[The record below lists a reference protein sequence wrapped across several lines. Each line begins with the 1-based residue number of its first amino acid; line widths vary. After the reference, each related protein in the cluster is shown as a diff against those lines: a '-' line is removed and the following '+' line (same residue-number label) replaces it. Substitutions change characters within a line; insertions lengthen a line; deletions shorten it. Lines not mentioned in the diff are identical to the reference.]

1 MEILEKLKYRDGIS
15 LKLFGFKLSFA
26 KNMDSK
32 DLPKLLKNWYKRRT
46 GRDLPLEN
54 PKSFNEKIQWLKLYD
69 NSPLKT
75 QLADKYLVRNWIEKN
90 LGEEYLIPLLGVWD
104 NFDDIDFD
112 KLPDKFVLKANHGCA
127 WNIIVKD
134 KAKFDK
140 KKAKK
145 KFDKWMK
152 RNYALKAGFEMQYMD
167 IPPKIVAEAFIQDKN
182 GELNDYKVLC
192 FNGEPKFIWI
202 DQGRYSDRT
211 ENIYDTDWNLQPF
224 LLTYENSKEE
234 VPPPENLKTMID
246 FARKLSK
253 DFALVRVDF
262 YNVDGKIYFGEMTFT
277 SASGVD
283 VFKPADYDLKLGEM
297 LKLPSESSKSMSQ
310 QEIL

>member
-1 MEILEKLKYRDGIS
+1 MEILEKLKYRDGLC
-15 LKLFGFKLSFA
+15 LKLFGFKLSLA
-26 KNMDSK
+26 KNMDAK
-32 DLPKLLKNWYKRRT
+32 DLPELLKKWYKKRT
-46 GRDLPLEN
+46 GRELNLEN
-54 PKSFNEKIQWLKLYD
+54 PKTFNEKIQWLKLYD

-75 QLADKYLVRNWIEKN
+75 KLADKYLVREWINEN
-90 LGEEYLIPLLGVWD
+90 LGEEYLIPLLGVYD
-104 NFDDIDFD
+104 SFDEIDFD

-134 KAKFDK
+134 KQKFDK

-152 RNYALKAGFEMQYMD
+152 RNYALKAGFEMQYKD
-167 IPPKIVAEAFIQDKN
+167 IPPKIVAEAFIQDSK

-202 DQGRYSDRT
+202 DQGRFSNRT
-211 ENIYDTDWNLQPF
+211 ENIYDTKWNLQPF

-234 VPPPENLKTMID
+234 VPPPKNLETMIE

-283 VFKPADYDLKLGEM
+283 VFKPAEYDLKLGEM
-297 LKLPSESSKSMSQ
+297 LELPKSKNKVC
-310 QEIL
+310 L

>member
-1 MEILEKLKYRDGIS
+1 MQILEKLKYGDGIS
-15 LKLFGFKLSFA
+15 LKLFGFKLSLS
-26 KNMDSK
+26 KNMDK
-32 DLPKLLKNWYKRRT
+32 EDIPKLLKKWYKKRT
-46 GRDLPLEN
+46 GKELNLEN
-54 PKSFNEKIQWLKLYD
+54 PQNFNEKIQWLKLYD

-75 QLADKYLVRNWIEKN
+75 RLADKYLVRDWIKEKI
-90 LGEEYLIPLLGVWD
+90 GEEYLIPLLGVWD

-134 KAKFDK
+134 KKTFDR

-152 RNYALKAGFEMQYMD
+152 RNYALKAGFEMQYKD
-167 IPPKIVAEAFIQDKN
+167 IPPKIIAEAFMADSK

-202 DQGRYSDRT
+202 DQGRFSNRT
-211 ENIYDTDWNLQPF
+211 ENIYDTKWNLQPF

-234 VPPPENLKTMID
+234 VPPPKNLEKMIE
-246 FARKLSK
+246 FARLLSK

-262 YNVDGKIYFGEMTFT
+262 YNLDGKIYFGEMTFT

-283 VFKPADYDLKLGEM
+283 VFKPEEYNFKLGEM
-297 LKLPSESSKSMSQ
+297 LTLPEKK
-310 QEIL
+310 ELEV

>member
-1 MEILEKLKYRDGIS
+1 MEILEKLKYRDGLC
-15 LKLFGFKLSFA
+15 LKLFGFKLSLA
-26 KNMDSK
+26 KNMDEK
-32 DLPKLLKNWYKRRT
+32 DLPELLKKWYKKRT
-46 GRDLPLEN
+46 GRELNLEN

-75 QLADKYLVRNWIEKN
+75 KLADKYLVREWIKEN
-90 LGEEYLIPLLGVWD
+90 LGEEYLIPLLGVYD
-104 NFDDIDFD
+104 SFDEIDFD

-134 KAKFDK
+134 KQKFDK

-152 RNYALKAGFEMQYMD
+152 RNYALKAGFEMQYKD
-167 IPPKIVAEAFIQDKN
+167 IPPKIVAEAFIQDSK

-202 DQGRYSDRT
+202 DQGRFSNRT
-211 ENIYDTDWNLQPF
+211 ENIYDTEWNLQPF

-234 VPPPENLKTMID
+234 VPPPKNLETMIE

-253 DFALVRVDF
+253 DFAVLISITLTA
-262 YNVDGKIYFGEMTFT
+262 KFT
-277 SASGVD
+277 LA
-283 VFKPADYDLKLGEM
+283 K
-297 LKLPSESSKSMSQ
+297 
-310 QEIL
+310 

>member
-1 MEILEKLKYRDGIS
+1 MEILEKLKYRDGLS
-15 LKLFGFKLSFA
+15 LKLFGFKLSLA
-26 KNMDSK
+26 KNMDEK
-32 DLPKLLKNWYKRRT
+32 DLPELLKKWYKKRT
-46 GRDLPLEN
+46 GRELNLEN

-75 QLADKYLVRNWIEKN
+75 KLADKYLVREWIKEN
-90 LGEEYLIPLLGVWD
+90 LGEEYLIPLLGVYD
-104 NFDDIDFD
+104 SFDEIDFD

-134 KAKFDK
+134 KQKFDK

-152 RNYALKAGFEMQYMD
+152 RNYALKAGFEMQYKD
-167 IPPKIVAEAFIQDKN
+167 IPPKIVAEAFIQDSK

-202 DQGRYSDRT
+202 DQGRFSNRT
-211 ENIYDTDWNLQPF
+211 ENIYDTEWNLQPF

-234 VPPPENLKTMID
+234 VPPPKNLETMIE

-283 VFKPADYDLKLGEM
+283 VFKPAEYDLKLGEM
-297 LKLPSESSKSMSQ
+297 LELPKNKDKVC
-310 QEIL
+310 L

>member
-1 MEILEKLKYRDGIS
+1 MEILEKLKYRDGLC
-15 LKLFGFKLSFA
+15 LKLFGFKLSLA
-26 KNMDSK
+26 KNMDEK
-32 DLPKLLKNWYKRRT
+32 DLPELLKKWYKKRT
-46 GRDLPLEN
+46 GRELNLEN

-75 QLADKYLVRNWIEKN
+75 KLADKYLVREWIKEN
-90 LGEEYLIPLLGVWD
+90 LGEEYLIPLLGVYD
-104 NFDDIDFD
+104 SFDEIDFD

-134 KAKFDK
+134 KQKFDK

-152 RNYALKAGFEMQYMD
+152 RNYALKAGFEMQYKD
-167 IPPKIVAEAFIQDKN
+167 IPPKIVAEAFIQDSK

-202 DQGRYSDRT
+202 DQGRFSNRT
-211 ENIYDTDWNLQPF
+211 ENIYDTEWNLQPF

-234 VPPPENLKTMID
+234 VPPPKNLETMIE

-283 VFKPADYDLKLGEM
+283 VFKPAEYDLKLGEM
-297 LKLPSESSKSMSQ
+297 LELPKSKNKVC
-310 QEIL
+310 L

>member
-1 MEILEKLKYRDGIS
+1 MEILEKLKYRDGLC
-15 LKLFGFKLSFA
+15 LKLFGFKLSLA
-26 KNMDSK
+26 KNMDEK
-32 DLPKLLKNWYKRRT
+32 DLPELLKKWYKKRT
-46 GRDLPLEN
+46 GRELNLEN
-54 PKSFNEKIQWLKLYD
+54 PKTFNEKIQWLKLYD

-75 QLADKYLVRNWIEKN
+75 KLADKYLVREWIKEN
-90 LGEEYLIPLLGVWD
+90 LGEEYLIPLLGVYD
-104 NFDDIDFD
+104 SFDEIDFD

-134 KAKFDK
+134 KQKFDK

-152 RNYALKAGFEMQYMD
+152 RNYALKAGFEMQYKD
-167 IPPKIVAEAFIQDKN
+167 IPPKIVAEAFIQDSK

-202 DQGRYSDRT
+202 DQGRFSNRT
-211 ENIYDTDWNLQPF
+211 ENIYDTKWNLQPF

-234 VPPPENLKTMID
+234 VPPPKNLETMIE

-283 VFKPADYDLKLGEM
+283 VFKPAEYDLKLGEM
-297 LKLPSESSKSMSQ
+297 LELPKSKNKVC
-310 QEIL
+310 L

>member
-1 MEILEKLKYRDGIS
+1 
-15 LKLFGFKLSFA
+15 
-26 KNMDSK
+26 MDEK
-32 DLPKLLKNWYKRRT
+32 DLPELLKKWYKKRT
-46 GRDLPLEN
+46 GRELNLEN

-75 QLADKYLVRNWIEKN
+75 KLADKYLVREWIKEN
-90 LGEEYLIPLLGVWD
+90 LGEEYLIPLLGVYD
-104 NFDDIDFD
+104 SFDEIDFD

-134 KAKFDK
+134 KQKFDK

-152 RNYALKAGFEMQYMD
+152 RNYALKAGFEMQYKD
-167 IPPKIVAEAFIQDKN
+167 IPPKIVAEAFIQDSK

-202 DQGRYSDRT
+202 DQGRFSNRT
-211 ENIYDTDWNLQPF
+211 ENIYDTEWNLQPF

-234 VPPPENLKTMID
+234 VPPPKNLETMIE

-283 VFKPADYDLKLGEM
+283 VFKPAEYDLKLGEM
-297 LKLPSESSKSMSQ
+297 LELPKNKDKVC
-310 QEIL
+310 L

>member
-1 MEILEKLKYRDGIS
+1 MEILEKLKYRDGLC
-15 LKLFGFKLSFA
+15 LKLFGFKLSLA
-26 KNMDSK
+26 KNMDEK
-32 DLPKLLKNWYKRRT
+32 DLPELLKKWYKKRT
-46 GRDLPLEN
+46 GRELNLEN

-75 QLADKYLVRNWIEKN
+75 KLADKYLVREWIKEN
-90 LGEEYLIPLLGVWD
+90 LGEEYLIPLLGVYD
-104 NFDDIDFD
+104 SFDEIDFD

-134 KAKFDK
+134 KQKFDK
-140 KKAKK
+140 NKAKK

-152 RNYALKAGFEMQYMD
+152 RNYALKAGFEMQYKD
-167 IPPKIVAEAFIQDKN
+167 IPPKIVAEAFIQDSK
-182 GELNDYKVLC
+182 GELNDYKVLS

-202 DQGRYSDRT
+202 DQGRFSNRT
-211 ENIYDTDWNLQPF
+211 ENIYDTEWNLQPF

-234 VPPPENLKTMID
+234 VPPPKNLETMIE

-283 VFKPADYDLKLGEM
+283 VFKPAEYDLKLGEM
-297 LKLPSESSKSMSQ
+297 LELPKNKDKVC
-310 QEIL
+310 L

>member
-1 MEILEKLKYRDGIS
+1 MEILEKLKYRDGLC
-15 LKLFGFKLSFA
+15 LKLFGFKLSLA
-26 KNMDSK
+26 KNMDEK
-32 DLPKLLKNWYKRRT
+32 DLPELLKKWYKKRT
-46 GRDLPLEN
+46 GRELNLEN

-75 QLADKYLVRNWIEKN
+75 KLADKYLVREWIKEN
-90 LGEEYLIPLLGVWD
+90 LGEEYLIPLLGVYD
-104 NFDDIDFD
+104 SFDEIDFD

-134 KAKFDK
+134 KQKFDK

-152 RNYALKAGFEMQYMD
+152 RNYALKAGFEMQYKD
-167 IPPKIVAEAFIQDKN
+167 IPPKIVAEAFIQDSK

-202 DQGRYSDRT
+202 DQGRFSNRT
-211 ENIYDTDWNLQPF
+211 ENIYDTKWNLQPF

-234 VPPPENLKTMID
+234 VPPPKNLETMIE

-283 VFKPADYDLKLGEM
+283 VFKPAEYDLKLGEM
-297 LKLPSESSKSMSQ
+297 LELPKSKNKVC
-310 QEIL
+310 L

>member
-1 MEILEKLKYRDGIS
+1 MEILEKLKYRDGLC
-15 LKLFGFKLSFA
+15 LKLFGFKLSLA
-26 KNMDSK
+26 KNMDEN
-32 DLPKLLKNWYKRRT
+32 DLPELLKKWYKKRT
-46 GRDLPLEN
+46 GRELNLEN
-54 PKSFNEKIQWLKLYD
+54 PKTFNEKIQWLKLYD

-75 QLADKYLVRNWIEKN
+75 KLADKYLVREWIKEN
-90 LGEEYLIPLLGVWD
+90 LDEEYLIPLLGVYD
-104 NFDDIDFD
+104 SFDEIDFD
-112 KLPDKFVLKANHGCA
+112 RFPDKFVLKANHGCA

-134 KAKFDK
+134 KQKFDK

-152 RNYALKAGFEMQYMD
+152 RNYALKAGFEMQYKD
-167 IPPKIVAEAFIQDKN
+167 IPPKIIAEAFIQDSK

-202 DQGRYSDRT
+202 DQGRFSNRT
-211 ENIYDTDWNLQPF
+211 ENIYDTKWNLQPF

-234 VPPPENLKTMID
+234 VPPPENLETMIE
-246 FARKLSK
+246 FARKLSR

-283 VFKPADYDLKLGEM
+283 VFKPAEYDLKLGEM
-297 LKLPSESSKSMSQ
+297 LKLPKSKDKVC
-310 QEIL
+310 L

>member
-1 MEILEKLKYRDGIS
+1 MDIIEKIKYRDGIS
-15 LKLFGFKLSFA
+15 IKLFGYKLTLSRNLDA
-26 KNMDSK
+26 K
-32 DLPKLLKNWYKRRT
+32 DLPELLKRWYKKRT
-46 GRDLPLEN
+46 GKVLNLDN
-54 PKSFNEKIQWLKLYD
+54 PQTFNEKIQWLKLYD

-75 QLADKYLVRNWIEKN
+75 KLADKYLVREWIAEKI
-90 LGEEYLIPLLGVWD
+90 GEDYLIPLLGVWD
-104 NFDDIDFD
+104 SFDEIDFD

-134 KAKFDK
+134 KSKFDK

-152 RNYALKAGFEMQYMD
+152 RNYAYRAGFEMQYKD
-167 IPPKIVAEAFIQDKN
+167 IPPKITAEAFISDSK
-182 GELNDYKVLC
+182 GELNDYKILC
-192 FNGEPKFIWI
+192 FNGKPEFIWI
-202 DQGRYSDRT
+202 DQGRYTHRT
-211 ENIYDTDWNLQPF
+211 ENIYDTKWNLQPF

-234 VPPPENLKTMID
+234 VPPPENLEKMIEL
-246 FARKLSK
+246 AETLSK

-283 VFKPADYDLKLGEM
+283 VFKPEEYNLKLGQM
-297 LKLPSESSKSMSQ
+297 LKLPPKKEVCLK
-310 QEIL
+310 

>member
-1 MEILEKLKYRDGIS
+1 MEILEKLKYRDGLC
-15 LKLFGFKLSFA
+15 LKLFGFKLSLA
-26 KNMDSK
+26 KNMDEK
-32 DLPKLLKNWYKRRT
+32 DLPELLKKWYKKRT
-46 GRDLPLEN
+46 GRELNLEN

-75 QLADKYLVRNWIEKN
+75 KLADKYLVREWIKEN
-90 LGEEYLIPLLGVWD
+90 LGEEYLIPLLGVYD
-104 NFDDIDFD
+104 SFDEIDFD

-134 KAKFDK
+134 KQKFDK

-152 RNYALKAGFEMQYMD
+152 RNYALKAGFEMQYKD
-167 IPPKIVAEAFIQDKN
+167 IPPKIVAEAFIQDSK

-202 DQGRYSDRT
+202 DQGRFSNRT
-211 ENIYDTDWNLQPF
+211 ENIYDTEWNLQPF

-234 VPPPENLKTMID
+234 VPPPKNLETMIE

-283 VFKPADYDLKLGEM
+283 VFKPAEYDLKLGEM
-297 LKLPSESSKSMSQ
+297 LELPKNKDKVC
-310 QEIL
+310 L

>member
-1 MEILEKLKYRDGIS
+1 MEILEKLKYRDGLC
-15 LKLFGFKLSFA
+15 LKLFGFKLSLA
-26 KNMDSK
+26 KNMDEK
-32 DLPKLLKNWYKRRT
+32 DLPELLKKWYKKRT
-46 GRDLPLEN
+46 GRKLNLEN
-54 PKSFNEKIQWLKLYD
+54 PKTFNEKIQWLKLND

-75 QLADKYLVRNWIEKN
+75 KLADKYLVREWIKEN
-90 LGEEYLIPLLGVWD
+90 LGEEYLIPLLGVYD
-104 NFDDIDFD
+104 SFDEIDFD

-134 KAKFDK
+134 KQKFDK

-152 RNYALKAGFEMQYMD
+152 RNYALKAGFEMQYKD
-167 IPPKIVAEAFIQDKN
+167 IPPKIVAEAFIQDSK

-202 DQGRYSDRT
+202 DQGRFSNRT
-211 ENIYDTDWNLQPF
+211 ENIYDTKWNLQPF

-234 VPPPENLKTMID
+234 VPPPKNLETMIE

-283 VFKPADYDLKLGEM
+283 VFKPAEYDLKLGEM
-297 LKLPSESSKSMSQ
+297 LELPKNKDKVC
-310 QEIL
+310 L